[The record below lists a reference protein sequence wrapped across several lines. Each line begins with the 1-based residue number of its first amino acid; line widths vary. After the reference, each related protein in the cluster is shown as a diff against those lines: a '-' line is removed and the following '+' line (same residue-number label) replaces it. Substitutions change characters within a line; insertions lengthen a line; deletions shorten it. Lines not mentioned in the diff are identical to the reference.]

1 MKEERE
7 NNLIFVTTCYGKLLV
22 VAAHCIKLVKYFKF
36 NNIAVGCFCLFKAI
50 K

>member
-22 VAAHCIKLVKYFKF
+22 AAGHYIKLVKYFKF
-36 NNIAVGCFCLFKAI
+36 NNIAVGCFCLFEAI